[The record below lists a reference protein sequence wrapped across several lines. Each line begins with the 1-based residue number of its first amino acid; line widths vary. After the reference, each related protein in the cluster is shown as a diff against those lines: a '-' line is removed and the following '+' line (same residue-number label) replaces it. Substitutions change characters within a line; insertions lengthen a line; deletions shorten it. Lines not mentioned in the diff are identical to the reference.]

1 MVQILVNGILFGSLL
16 GLAASGLALIFGVM
30 RVVNLAHGEF
40 LAAGAFFGVF
50 AIGYWNWNVWL
61 ALAAVLALGGLAGFF
76 VQMSIFRGIAGE
88 GPLRSLLLTFG
99 LSMVLLGSL
108 SALFTGNVR
117 SYDAPFGGSLAILDF
132 QVANQSIAI
141 ALIAI
146 VLFAALIGVLFWT
159 KTGAGLRATAQHRD
173 AAAACGV
180 DLAKIDAV
188 AFGLSVAV
196 AASAGLLLSL
206 RFVVRPEFGQPW
218 LLQSIVVIVLGGMG
232 SLFGAALG
240 GVAIGVVYTAMS
252 YFYGAVVGQLVLYAT
267 IFILLLARPQ
277 GFAGATA

>member
-1 MVQILVNGILFGSLL
+1 MVQLVVNGLLFGSLL

-50 AIGYWNWNVWL
+50 VIGYWNWNVWL
-61 ALAAVLALGGLAGFF
+61 ALAAVLALAGLVGWA
-76 VQMSIFRGIAGE
+76 VQRSLLSGIAGE
-88 GPLRSLLLTFG
+88 GPLTSLLITFG

-108 SALFTGNVR
+108 SALFTGDVR
-117 SYDAPFGGSLAILDF
+117 SYEAPFSGSLSILDF
-132 QVANQSIAI
+132 QVANGSIVI
-141 ALIAI
+141 AVIAV
-146 VLFAALIGVLFWT
+146 VLFAALIGLLFST

-196 AASAGLLLSL
+196 AASAGLLLSM
-206 RFVVRPEFGQPW
+206 RFAVRPEFGQPW

-240 GVAIGVVYTAMS
+240 GLAIGVIFTTMS
-252 YFYGAVVGQLVLYAT
+252 YLYGAVVGQLVLYST
-267 IFILLLARPQ
+267 IFLLILVRPQ
-277 GFAGATA
+277 GLAGAER